1 MRTAPHSL
9 LFAALLTLP
18 GLPALSH
25 SGGLDRNGCHAGSR
39 PYHCH
44 NGGSSRST
52 ARIAPQRV
60 VPQANPDLRRLQAV
74 LNRMGYDCG
83 PEDGFVGP
91 RTRACIAAFHRD
103 EGTGPDTDY
112 VVTTRRANARQA
124 ARAAVPVAP
133 IPMPAPV
140 PPPSRKPEPELP
152 APVPPTRAEITR
164 VQAFLAEQ
172 NLYAGRFDGVLD
184 FATRFAI
191 TTYETQ
197 RRRPR
202 TGQITPWIL
211 GASRGS
217 TVPVA
222 QAPKPVPAPPTARTR
237 SSVPKPTPAEIRAV
251 QTFLAEQ
258 GFMVGHPDGTVNWRT
273 QSAIYG
279 HEAQS
284 GRDRTGR
291 ITPWLLEQALRAG
304 TAAEPPAL
312 TGRGE
317 FVAVAILVG
326 GPHGVGGDGLM
337 FGDVEVRL
345 QGIAAPED
353 SNLSRQPGGP
363 EATAELRRLAE
374 GREVVCRLDGTTTG
388 RDTGN
393 RLVGRCVA
401 GDADLGESLVR
412 SGFARDCPTFS
423 GGDYAEAEAAAQRA
437 GLDLSRTYDLP
448 GYCR

>member
-1 MRTAPHSL
+1 
-9 LFAALLTLP
+9 
-18 GLPALSH
+18 
-25 SGGLDRNGCHAGSR
+25 
-39 PYHCH
+39 
-44 NGGSSRST
+44 
-52 ARIAPQRV
+52 
-60 VPQANPDLRRLQAV
+60 
-74 LNRMGYDCG
+74 
-83 PEDGFVGP
+83 
-91 RTRACIAAFHRD
+91 
-103 EGTGPDTDY
+103 
-112 VVTTRRANARQA
+112 
-124 ARAAVPVAP
+124 
-133 IPMPAPV
+133 
-140 PPPSRKPEPELP
+140 
-152 APVPPTRAEITR
+152 
-164 VQAFLAEQ
+164 
-172 NLYAGRFDGVLD
+172 
-184 FATRFAI
+184 
-191 TTYETQ
+191 
-197 RRRPR
+197 
-202 TGQITPWIL
+202 
-211 GASRGS
+211 
-217 TVPVA
+217 
-222 QAPKPVPAPPTARTR
+222 
-237 SSVPKPTPAEIRAV
+237 
-251 QTFLAEQ
+251 
-258 GFMVGHPDGTVNWRT
+258 MVGHPDGTVNWRT

-312 TGRGE
+312 TGRDE
-317 FVAVAILVG
+317 FVAVAILMGV
-326 GPHGVGGDGLM
+326 PHVVDGDGLM